1 MDQFNQD
8 ILDAAVGFCEQF
20 GLSDSKFG
28 KLSPLN
34 DTHLMERLR
43 AGTVRRSS
51 ILKLRPYMQRYAL
64 DNS

>member
-1 MDQFNQD
+1 VDQFNQA
-8 ILDAAVGFCEQF
+8 ILDESVRFCERF
-20 GLSDSKFG
+20 GLADSKFG
-28 KLSPLN
+28 KLSPIN